1 MYWTIG
7 VLHLGPVDV
16 ATHLAPDLAGLG
28 VVTARKV
35 RSPHVVTSS
44 AAAVHV
50 GGVTYVG
57 MLLRMQHYR
66 LWILPSMCTS
76 TSTST
81 YTE

>member
-50 GGVTYVG
+50 GGVT
-57 MLLRMQHYR
+57 
-66 LWILPSMCTS
+66 S
-76 TSTST
+76 TGLC
-81 YTE
+81 YLGRQPHE